1 MDWVHTYALV
11 ADQSACWVCTELSLS
26 TSVGLLWRISPASVS
41 NCAWLQNQWNSE
53 YSLWNATWT
62 DIYAGAKQQYDQP
75 RLLRS
80 YSTWDGSRWLSAE
93 AMELVG
99 PDPLCIENSK
109 GQAQVGWTLDTSMS
123 DLNSWKLL
131 GGAEWSV
138 SCSSHWDCLGGWPT
152 WVALLVWKLDWLL
165 DLGVV

>member
-62 DIYAGAKQQYDQP
+62 DIYAGAKQRCDRP
-75 RLLRS
+75 RLLS
-80 YSTWDGSRWLSAE
+80 GHSVWDGSRWLTAE
-93 AMELVG
+93 AVELAE
-99 PDPLCIENSK
+99 PAPLCIENSK
-109 GQAQVGWTLDTSMS
+109 GQAQVGWTLDRSVS
-123 DLNSWKLL
+123 DPYSWTLL
-131 GGAEWSV
+131 GSTEWCV
-138 SCSSHWDCLGGWPT
+138 PT
-152 WVALLVWKLDWLL
+152 GTL
-165 DLGVV
+165 